1 MNEQG
6 PTLARRKISSA
17 WTAFN
22 KFVFPTVWTLMFC
35 SGVFVAGWPDGLIF
49 VATIIV
55 GLSFMYAT
63 VGRLLVVEVDD
74 RFLYVSNYRK
84 QAQISLND
92 VDKITENVLI
102 NIHPVTLHL
111 SRPSPFGTRIR
122 FMPKTWQA
130 FFFSS
135 HPIVAELNGL
145 VAQAKAAGRQ
155 RA

>member
-1 MNEQG
+1 M
-6 PTLARRKISSA
+6 ARRKISSA

-22 KFVFPTVWTLMFC
+22 KFVFPTIWPLLFC
-35 SGVFVAGWPDGLIF
+35 NGVFVAGWPNGLFF
-49 VATIIV
+49 VPVIIV
-55 GLSFMYAT
+55 GLSFFYLIG
-63 VGRLLVVEVDD
+63 GRLLVVEVGDK
-74 RFLYVSNYRK
+74 FLYVSNYRR
-84 QAQISLND
+84 QIQIFLTE

-135 HPIVAELNGL
+135 HPIVAELKEL
-145 VAQAKAAGRQ
+145 VARAKARVH
-155 RA
+155 